1 MILFVQEI
9 INGVLLGAL
18 LALMSVGLSMVF
30 GIMRTANFAYGALYM
45 LGGYVA
51 YWSVALL
58 HFPFLLALLVAFVVM
73 FCIGMVVEAVGFGP
87 FRGNDDA
94 TLIFGL
100 GLAMLIRGAAILA
113 WGSQNRQI
121 PSLGHGAISFGPF
134 LFPPADCMPASPL
147 FSYLS

>member
-87 FRGNDDA
+87 FRGNEDA

-113 WGSQNRQI
+113 WGSQIGKSRAWVMAQ
-121 PSLGHGAISFGPF
+121 SRLARSSFHRT
-134 LFPPADCMPASPL
+134 DCMPASPL